1 MALAV
6 GVMRDVGM
14 HFGGV
19 MIRALLRILLP
30 KVQIL
35 YKAFQPSDSS
45 SLNIYCQG
53 FVPYT

>member
-30 KVQIL
+30 KV
-35 YKAFQPSDSS
+35 
-45 SLNIYCQG
+45 
-53 FVPYT
+53 